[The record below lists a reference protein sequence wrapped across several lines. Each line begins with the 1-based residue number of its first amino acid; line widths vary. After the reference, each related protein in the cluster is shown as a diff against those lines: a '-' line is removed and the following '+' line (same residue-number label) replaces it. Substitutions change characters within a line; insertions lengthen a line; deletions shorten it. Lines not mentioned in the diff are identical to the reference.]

1 MSQNSDATSSATG
14 PIGGPVSTEPLPPA
28 LVPSKPRALT
38 SSERWRLWP
47 ILVQIGKQWGNLGQ
61 GSAAIRSSW
70 LEFLDAKTTKA
81 PSYAGEYENALVV
94 MHELK
99 AIYGEDEAFR
109 RLFFDNGIPSG
120 DPTTRVAHVK
130 RFVVDE
136 FIKMQV
142 VAGGFRRF
150 VGIDDRDQG
159 EIVNYNGFVGG
170 SRFNRIRRVRSAT
183 PPPAGGTMG
192 GSSDA

>member
-1 MSQNSDATSSATG
+1 MEA
-14 PIGGPVSTEPLPPA
+14 IPPA
-28 LVPSKPRALT
+28 LIPSKPRALT
-38 SSERWRLWP
+38 PSERWRLWP
-47 ILVQIGKQWGNLGQ
+47 IFVQIGKQWGNLAYD
-61 GSAAIRSSW
+61 SAAIRSSW
-70 LEFLDAKTTKA
+70 LEFLDAKTTKE
-81 PSYAGEYENALVV
+81 PSYVGEYVNALNV
-94 MHELK
+94 MRELRK
-99 AIYGEDEAFR
+99 LYGEDEAYR

-142 VAGGFRRF
+142 VAGGFRGF
-150 VGIDDRDQG
+150 VRPDDRATG

-183 PPPAGGTMG
+183 PPPAGGTIGG
-192 GSSDA
+192 GSSA

>member
-1 MSQNSDATSSATG
+1 MSQNSDPTSSEKG
-14 PIGGPVSTEPLPPA
+14 LIGGLVSKEALPPKLIEA
-28 LVPSKPRALT
+28 KPRALT
-38 SSERWRLWP
+38 ASERWRLWP
-47 ILVQIGKQWGNLGQ
+47 ILVQIGKQWGNLGY

-70 LEFLDAKTTKA
+70 LEFLDAKTTKE
-81 PSYAGEYENALVV
+81 PSYVGEYVNALNVIR
-94 MHELK
+94 ELRDL
-99 AIYGEDEAFR
+99 YGEDEAYH

-142 VAGGFRRF
+142 VAGGFRGF
-150 VGIDDRDQG
+150 VHPDDRAMG

-183 PPPAGGTMG
+183 PPPAGGTVGG
-192 GSSDA
+192 GSGA